1 MQFYAAGA
9 AYMLTELA
17 LCVLALTSG
26 GAGSQWRGLRPLV
39 RGPIKTYMHQD
50 RRAARKPPGPQHP
63 SFWGWERATPAR
75 SAVVKGCPLPTAS
88 APSAA
93 RDGQPERGTK
103 RGDLPNDVERPER
116 TIRPV
121 RLRHPMAHFGVRR
134 WAGAMSSNRRGE
146 PVDVRGP
153 SHTILIDA
161 PWPQFW
167 FNRPRRH
174 HLGST
179 KSASTPRSAHW
190 MSALWRF

>member
-1 MQFYAAGA
+1 MRLPVGGA
-9 AYMLTELA
+9 RPA
-17 LCVLALTSG
+17 LRKG
-26 GAGSQWRGLRPLV
+26 GAGSQWRELRALV
-39 RGPIKTYMHQD
+39 RGPLKSYMRKN
-50 RRAARKPPGPQHP
+50 RRAARAPPGPQHP

-75 SAVVKGCPLPTAS
+75 SAAKGWPLPTAS

-93 RDGQPERGTK
+93 RDGQPERWTK

-167 FNRPRRH
+167 FNRPGRH

-179 KSASTPRSAHW
+179 KSASTPRSAH
-190 MSALWRF
+190 